1 MLTIVSGVV
10 KQRHVKLLRVMKHNF
25 QTKAKLIEELKNV
38 AHFSNGCLPAA
49 DNGNAQNQQLLLWS
63 KPSELF

>member
-1 MLTIVSGVV
+1 
-10 KQRHVKLLRVMKHNF
+10 MKHNF